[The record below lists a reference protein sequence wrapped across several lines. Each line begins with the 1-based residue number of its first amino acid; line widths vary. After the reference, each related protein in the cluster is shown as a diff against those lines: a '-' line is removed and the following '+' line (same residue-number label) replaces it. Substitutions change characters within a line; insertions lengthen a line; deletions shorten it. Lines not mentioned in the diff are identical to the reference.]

1 MFQKKDLSSS
11 FKEVFENYLENEI
24 AKYSSNSLFEP
35 YIYSMQNKGKRVRPV
50 LTLMTADSIANNFE
64 KALPAAL
71 AIEIFH
77 NFSLVHDDIMDNAL
91 YRRGRL
97 SVHKKW
103 NKNSAILSGDAML
116 ILSYKSLETYKSET
130 YVKMNK
136 VLTDNALEVCK
147 GQQMD
152 MNFTKKIDINESQYF
167 EMIKLKT
174 AVLIGAALKMGA
186 LAVDADENICR
197 SFYEFGLNLG
207 ILFQLQDDYLD
218 VFGEENIFGKVSG
231 GDIQENKRTLLFIHS
246 IKNGSNDDVE
256 SLLNLYSFQ
265 PKDFDKKK
273 RDVIKIFKKNK
284 SDIYLK
290 NIIDT
295 FNKKILS
302 SIKNLPVEVKKQK
315 QFFDFFNTILNRK
328 L

>member
-1 MFQKKDLSSS
+1 MSSS
-11 FKEVFENYLENEI
+11 FKDILESYLENEI
-24 AKYSSNSLFEP
+24 AEYSSSSLFEP
-35 YIYSMQNKGKRVRPV
+35 VIYSMQNKGKRVRPV
-50 LTLMTADSIANNFE
+50 LTLMAADSIANNFE

-103 NKNSAILSGDAML
+103 NRNSAILSGDAML
-116 ILSYKSLETYKSET
+116 ILSYMSLETYKSDT

-136 VLTDNALEVCK
+136 VLTDSALDVCK

-152 MNFTKKIDINESQYF
+152 MNFTDKIDINESQYF

-174 AVLIGAALKMGA
+174 AVLIGAALKMGV
-186 LAVDADENICR
+186 LAVDADENVCR

-231 GDIQENKRTLLFIHS
+231 GDINENKRTLFFIHS
-246 IKNGSNDDVE
+246 IENGSKDDVK
-256 SLLNLYSFQ
+256 SLLNLY
-265 PKDFDKKK
+265 
-273 RDVIKIFKKNK
+273 
-284 SDIYLK
+284 
-290 NIIDT
+290 
-295 FNKKILS
+295 LS
-302 SIKNLPVEVKKQK
+302 LIH
-315 QFFDFFNTILNRK
+315 I
-328 L
+328 

>member
-1 MFQKKDLSSS
+1 MSSS
-11 FKEVFENYLENEI
+11 FKEIFETYLENEI
-24 AKYSSNSLFEP
+24 AEYSSSSLFEP
-35 YIYSMQNKGKRVRPV
+35 IIYSMQNKGKRVRPV
-50 LTLMTADSIANNFE
+50 LTLMAADSIANNFE

-103 NKNSAILSGDAML
+103 NRNSAILSGDAML
-116 ILSYKSLETYKSET
+116 ILSYKSLETYKSKT
-130 YVKMNK
+130 YFKMNK
-136 VLTDNALEVCK
+136 VLTDSALDVCK

-152 MNFTKKIDINESQYF
+152 MNFTDKIDINESEYF

-174 AVLIGAALKMGA
+174 AVLIGAALKMGV
-186 LAVDADENICR
+186 LAVGADENVCQ

-231 GDIQENKRTLLFIHS
+231 GDIKENKRTLFFIHS
-246 IKNGSNDDVE
+246 IENGSKEDVE
-256 SLLNLYSFQ
+256 SLLSLYSFQ
-265 PKDFDKKK
+265 SKDFDKKK
-273 RDVIKIFKKNK
+273 REVINIFKKNK
-284 SDIYLK
+284 SDVYLRH
-290 NIIDT
+290 IIE
-295 FNKKILS
+295 NYNQKILNL
-302 SIKNLPVEVKKQK
+302 IDNLPIKVKKQK
-315 QFFDFFNTILNRK
+315 QFFGLFKTILNRK

>member
-1 MFQKKDLSSS
+1 MSSS
-11 FKEVFENYLENEI
+11 FKEIFESYLENEI
-24 AKYSSNSLFEP
+24 AEYSSSSLFEP
-35 YIYSMQNKGKRVRPV
+35 VIYSMQNKGKRVRPV
-50 LTLMTADSIANNFE
+50 LTLMAADSIAKNFE

-103 NKNSAILSGDAML
+103 NRNSAILSGDAML

-136 VLTDNALEVCK
+136 VLTDSALDVCK

-152 MNFTKKIDINESQYF
+152 MNFTDKIDISELQYF

-174 AVLIGAALKMGA
+174 AVLIGAALKMGV
-186 LAVDADENICR
+186 LAVGADEDVSR

-231 GDIQENKRTLLFIHS
+231 GDIKENKRTLFFIHS
-246 IKNGSNDDVE
+246 IENGSKDDVE
-256 SLLNLYSFQ
+256 SLLNLYSSES
-265 PKDFDKKK
+265 KDFEKKK
-273 RDVIKIFKKNK
+273 REVVNIFKKNK
-284 SDIYLK
+284 SDVI
-290 NIIDT
+290 
-295 FNKKILS
+295 
-302 SIKNLPVEVKKQK
+302 
-315 QFFDFFNTILNRK
+315 
-328 L
+328 

>member
-1 MFQKKDLSSS
+1 MSSS
-11 FKEVFENYLENEI
+11 FKEVFESYLENEI
-24 AKYSSNSLFEP
+24 AEYSSSSLFEP
-35 YIYSMQNKGKRVRPV
+35 VIYSMQNKGKRVRPV
-50 LTLMTADSIANNFE
+50 LTLMAADSIAKNFE

-103 NKNSAILSGDAML
+103 NRNSAILSGDAML
-116 ILSYKSLETYKSET
+116 ILSYKSLEIYKSET

-136 VLTDNALEVCK
+136 VLTDSALDVCK

-152 MNFTKKIDINESQYF
+152 MNFTDKIDISESQYF

-174 AVLIGAALKMGA
+174 AVLIGAALKMGV
-186 LAVDADENICR
+186 LAVGADEDVSR

-231 GDIQENKRTLLFIHS
+231 GDIKENKRTLFFIHS
-246 IKNGSNDDVE
+246 IENGSKEDVK
-256 SLLNLYSFQ
+256 SLINLYSSES
-265 PKDFDKKK
+265 KDFEKKK
-273 RDVIKIFKKNK
+273 REVVNIFKKNK
-284 SDIYLK
+284 SDVYLR
-290 NIIDT
+290 NIIE
-295 FNKKILS
+295 NYNQKILNL
-302 SIKNLPVEVKKQK
+302 INNLPIEIKKQK
-315 QFFDFFNTILNRK
+315 QFFDLFKTILNRK

>member
-1 MFQKKDLSSS
+1 M
-11 FKEVFENYLENEI
+11 E
-24 AKYSSNSLFEP
+24 
-35 YIYSMQNKGKRVRPV
+35 NKGKRVRPI
-50 LTLMTADSIANNFE
+50 LSLMAADSLANNHE

-103 NKNSAILSGDAML
+103 DTNSAILSGDAML
-116 ILSYKSLETYKSET
+116 ILSYKSLEIYKSDI

-136 VLTDNALEVCK
+136 VLTDSALDVCK

-152 MNFTKKIDINESQYF
+152 MNFTDKIEISEVQYF

-174 AVLIGAALKMGA
+174 AALIGAAVKMGV
-186 LAVDADENICR
+186 LAVNADESVCQ

-218 VFGEENIFGKVSG
+218 VFGEESIFGKISG
-231 GDIQENKRTLLFIHS
+231 GDIKENKRTLFFIHS
-246 IKNGSNDDVE
+246 FKNGSKDDVK
-256 SLLNLYSFQ
+256 SLLNLYSSESE
-265 PKDFDKKK
+265 DFEKKK
-273 RDVIKIFKKNK
+273 REVINIFKKNK
-284 SDIYLK
+284 SDIYLRK
-290 NIIDT
+290 IIDNYQ
-295 FNKKILS
+295 NKTLN
-302 SIKNLPVEVKKQK
+302 SIKSLPIEIKKQK
-315 QFFDFFNTILNRK
+315 QFFDFFDTIMNRK

>member
-1 MFQKKDLSSS
+1 MSSS
-11 FKEVFENYLENEI
+11 FKEIFESYLENEI
-24 AKYSSNSLFEP
+24 AEYSSSSLFEP
-35 YIYSMQNKGKRVRPV
+35 VIYSMQNKGKRVRPV
-50 LTLMTADSIANNFE
+50 LTLMAADSIAKNFE

-103 NKNSAILSGDAML
+103 NRNSAILSGDAML

-136 VLTDNALEVCK
+136 VLTDSALDVCK

-152 MNFTKKIDINESQYF
+152 MNFTDKIDISELQYF

-174 AVLIGAALKMGA
+174 AVLIGAALKMGV
-186 LAVDADENICR
+186 LAVGADEDVSR

-231 GDIQENKRTLLFIHS
+231 GDIKENKRTLFFIHS
-246 IKNGSNDDVE
+246 IENGSKEDVK
-256 SLLNLYSFQ
+256 SLLNLYSSES
-265 PKDFDKKK
+265 KDFEKKK
-273 RDVIKIFKKNK
+273 REVVNIFKKNK
-284 SDIYLK
+284 SDVI
-290 NIIDT
+290 
-295 FNKKILS
+295 
-302 SIKNLPVEVKKQK
+302 
-315 QFFDFFNTILNRK
+315 
-328 L
+328 

>member
-1 MFQKKDLSSS
+1 
-11 FKEVFENYLENEI
+11 
-24 AKYSSNSLFEP
+24 
-35 YIYSMQNKGKRVRPV
+35 MQNKGKRVRPV
-50 LTLMTADSIANNFE
+50 LTLMAADSIANNFE

-103 NKNSAILSGDAML
+103 NRNSAILSGDAML
-116 ILSYKSLETYKSET
+116 ILSYKSLENYKSET

-136 VLTDNALEVCK
+136 VLTDSALDVCK

-152 MNFTKKIDINESQYF
+152 MNFTDKIDINESQYF

-174 AVLIGAALKMGA
+174 AVLIGAAIKMGV
-186 LAVDADENICR
+186 LAVGADENVCR
-197 SFYEFGLNLG
+197 FFYEFGLNLG

-231 GDIQENKRTLLFIHS
+231 GDIKENKRTLFFVHS
-246 IKNGSNDDVE
+246 IENGSKDDVE

-265 PKDFDKKK
+265 SKDFDKKK
-273 RDVIKIFKKNK
+273 REVINIFKKNK
-284 SDIYLK
+284 SDIYLR
-290 NIIDT
+290 NIID
-295 FNKKILS
+295 NYKKKIS
-302 SIKNLPVEVKKQK
+302 NFIKNLPIEIKKQK

>member
-1 MFQKKDLSSS
+1 MSSS
-11 FKEVFENYLENEI
+11 FKEIFEIYLENEI
-24 AKYSSNSLFEP
+24 AEYSSSSLFEP
-35 YIYSMQNKGKRVRPV
+35 VIYSMQNKGKRVRPV
-50 LTLMTADSIANNFE
+50 LTLIAADSIANNFK

-103 NKNSAILSGDAML
+103 NRNSAILSGDAML
-116 ILSYKSLETYKSET
+116 ILSYKSLEIYKSET

-136 VLTDNALEVCK
+136 LLTDSALDVCK

-152 MNFTKKIDINESQYF
+152 MNFTDKIDISESQYF

-174 AVLIGAALKMGA
+174 AVLIGAALKMGV
-186 LAVDADENICR
+186 LAVGADEDVSR

-231 GDIQENKRTLLFIHS
+231 GDIKENKRTLFFIHS
-246 IKNGSNDDVE
+246 LENGSKEDVK
-256 SLLNLYSFQ
+256 SLLNLYSSES
-265 PKDFDKKK
+265 KDFEKKK
-273 RDVIKIFKKNK
+273 REVVNIFKKNK
-284 SDIYLK
+284 SDVYLR
-290 NIIDT
+290 NIIE
-295 FNKKILS
+295 NYNQKILNL
-302 SIKNLPVEVKKQK
+302 INNLPIEIKKQK
-315 QFFDFFNTILNRK
+315 QFFDLFKTILNRK

>member
-1 MFQKKDLSSS
+1 MLSS
-11 FKEVFENYLENEI
+11 FKEFFDDYLEKEI
-24 AKYSSNSLFEP
+24 AAYKSSNLFKPFVYTME
-35 YIYSMQNKGKRVRPV
+35 NKGKRVRPI
-50 LTLMTADSIANNFE
+50 LSLMAADSLANNHE

-103 NKNSAILSGDAML
+103 DTNSAILSGDAML
-116 ILSYKSLETYKSET
+116 ILSYKSLEIYKSDI

-136 VLTDNALEVCK
+136 VLTDSALDVCK

-152 MNFTKKIDINESQYF
+152 MNFTDKIEISEVQYF

-174 AVLIGAALKMGA
+174 AVLIGAAVKMGV
-186 LAVDADENICR
+186 LAVNADESVCQ

-218 VFGEENIFGKVSG
+218 VFGEESIFGKISG
-231 GDIQENKRTLLFIHS
+231 GDIKENKRTLFFIHS
-246 IKNGSNDDVE
+246 FKNGSKDDVK
-256 SLLNLYSFQ
+256 SLLNLYSSESE
-265 PKDFDKKK
+265 DFEKKK
-273 RDVIKIFKKNK
+273 REVINIFKKNK
-284 SDIYLK
+284 SDIYVR
-290 NIIDT
+290 NIIENYQ
-295 FNKKILS
+295 NKTLN
-302 SIKNLPVEVKKQK
+302 SIKSLPIEIKKQQ
-315 QFFDFFNTILNRK
+315 QFFDFFDTIMNRK

>member
-1 MFQKKDLSSS
+1 LSSS
-11 FKEVFENYLENEI
+11 FKEIFENYLENEI
-24 AKYSSNSLFEP
+24 AEYSSISLFEP
-35 YIYSMQNKGKRVRPV
+35 FIYSMQNKGKRVRPV
-50 LTLMTADSIANNFE
+50 LTLMAADSIANNFE

-103 NKNSAILSGDAML
+103 NRNSAILSGDAML
-116 ILSYKSLETYKSET
+116 ILSYKSLETYESET

-136 VLTDNALEVCK
+136 VLTDCALDVCK

-152 MNFTKKIDINESQYF
+152 MDFTDKIDVSEKQYF
-167 EMIKLKT
+167 EMVKLKT
-174 AVLIGAALKMGA
+174 AVLIGAALKMGVI
-186 LAVDADENICR
+186 AVGADEDVCQ
-197 SFYEFGLNLG
+197 SFYQFGLNLG

-231 GDIQENKRTLLFIHS
+231 GDIKENKRTLFFIHS
-246 IKNGSNDDVE
+246 IEYGSKDDVE
-256 SLLNLYSFQ
+256 SLLNLYRSEF
-265 PKDFDKKK
+265 KDFDIKK
-273 RDVIKIFKKNK
+273 REVIKIFKKNK

-290 NIIDT
+290 NIIENY
-295 FNKKILS
+295 NKKVLNF
-302 SIKNLPVEVKKQK
+302 IKNLPVEVKKQ
-315 QFFDFFNTILNRK
+315 QHFFDLYNAILNRK

>member
-1 MFQKKDLSSS
+1 MLSS
-11 FKEVFENYLENEI
+11 FKEIFESYLENKVAE
-24 AKYSSNSLFEP
+24 YSSSKLFEP
-35 YIYSMQNKGKRVRPV
+35 FVYTMQNRGKRVRPV
-50 LTLMTADSIANNFE
+50 LTLMAADSIANKFE

-103 NKNSAILSGDAML
+103 NRNSAILSGDAML

-136 VLTDNALEVCK
+136 VLTDSALDVCK

-152 MNFTKKIDINESQYF
+152 MNFTDKIDISESQYF

-174 AVLIGAALKMGA
+174 AVLIGAALKMGV
-186 LAVDADENICR
+186 LAVGADEEVCR

-231 GDIQENKRTLLFIHS
+231 GDIKENKRTLFFIHS
-246 IKNGSNDDVE
+246 IENGSKEDVK
-256 SLLNLYSFQ
+256 SLINLYSSES
-265 PKDFDKKK
+265 KDF
-273 RDVIKIFKKNK
+273 
-284 SDIYLK
+284 
-290 NIIDT
+290 
-295 FNKKILS
+295 
-302 SIKNLPVEVKKQK
+302 
-315 QFFDFFNTILNRK
+315 
-328 L
+328 

>member
-1 MFQKKDLSSS
+1 
-11 FKEVFENYLENEI
+11 
-24 AKYSSNSLFEP
+24 
-35 YIYSMQNKGKRVRPV
+35 MQNRGKRVRPV
-50 LTLMTADSIANNFE
+50 LTLMAADSIANKFE

-77 NFSLVHDDIMDNAL
+77 NFSLVHDDVIDNAL

-103 NKNSAILSGDAML
+103 NTNSAILSGDAML
-116 ILSYKSLETYKSET
+116 ILSYKSLEIYKSNT
-130 YVKMNK
+130 YLKLCK
-136 VLTDNALEVCK
+136 VLTDCALDVCK

-152 MNFTKKIDINESQYF
+152 MDFTDKIDISEEQYF
-167 EMIKLKT
+167 EMVKLKT
-174 AVLIGAALKMGA
+174 GVLIGAALKMGA
-186 LAVDADENICR
+186 IAVDADENICE

-246 IKNGSNDDVE
+246 IKNGSKDDVE
-256 SLLNLYSFQ
+256 SLLNLYNSQ
-265 PKDFDKKK
+265 PKDFHKKK
-273 RDVIKIFKKNK
+273 REVIKIFKKNK

-295 FNKKILS
+295 SNNKILS
-302 SIKNLPVEVKKQK
+302 SIKNLPVEVQKLK
-315 QFFDFFNTILNRK
+315 QFFDLFNTISNRK

>member
-1 MFQKKDLSSS
+1 
-11 FKEVFENYLENEI
+11 
-24 AKYSSNSLFEP
+24 
-35 YIYSMQNKGKRVRPV
+35 MQNRGKRVRPV
-50 LTLMTADSIANNFE
+50 LTLMAADSIANKFE

-77 NFSLVHDDIMDNAL
+77 NFSLVHDDVIDNAL

-103 NKNSAILSGDAML
+103 NTNIAILSGDAML
-116 ILSYKSLETYKSET
+116 ILSYKSLEIYKSNT
-130 YVKMNK
+130 YLKLCK
-136 VLTDNALEVCK
+136 VLTDCALDVCK

-152 MNFTKKIDINESQYF
+152 MDFTDKIDISEEQYF
-167 EMIKLKT
+167 EMVKLKT
-174 AVLIGAALKMGA
+174 GVLIGAALKMGA
-186 LAVDADENICR
+186 IAVDADENICE

-246 IKNGSNDDVE
+246 IKNGSKDDVE
-256 SLLNLYSFQ
+256 SLLNLYNSQ
-265 PKDFDKKK
+265 PKDFHKKK
-273 RDVIKIFKKNK
+273 REVIKIFKKNK

-295 FNKKILS
+295 SNNKILS
-302 SIKNLPVEVKKQK
+302 SIKNLPVEVKKLK
-315 QFFDFFNTILNRK
+315 QFFDLFNTISNRK

>member
-1 MFQKKDLSSS
+1 
-11 FKEVFENYLENEI
+11 
-24 AKYSSNSLFEP
+24 
-35 YIYSMQNKGKRVRPV
+35 MQNRGKRVRPV
-50 LTLMTADSIANNFE
+50 LTLMAADSIANKFE

-77 NFSLVHDDIMDNAL
+77 NFSLVHDDVMDNAL

-103 NKNSAILSGDAML
+103 NTNTAILSGDAML
-116 ILSYKSLETYKSET
+116 ILSYKSLEIYKSNT
-130 YVKMNK
+130 YLKLCK
-136 VLTDNALEVCK
+136 VLTDCALDVCK

-152 MNFTKKIDINESQYF
+152 MDFTDKIDISEEQYF
-167 EMIKLKT
+167 EMVKLKT
-174 AVLIGAALKMGA
+174 GVLIGAALKMGA
-186 LAVDADENICR
+186 IAVDADENICE

-246 IKNGSNDDVE
+246 IKNGSKDDVE
-256 SLLNLYSFQ
+256 SLLNLYNSQ
-265 PKDFDKKK
+265 PKDFHKKK
-273 RDVIKIFKKNK
+273 REVIKIFKKNK

-295 FNKKILS
+295 SNNKILS
-302 SIKNLPVEVKKQK
+302 SIKNLPVEVKKLK
-315 QFFDFFNTILNRK
+315 QFFDLFNTISNRK

>member
-1 MFQKKDLSSS
+1 LSSS
-11 FKEVFENYLENEI
+11 FKEIFESYLENEI
-24 AKYSSNSLFEP
+24 AEYSSSSLFEP
-35 YIYSMQNKGKRVRPV
+35 VIYSMQNKGKRVRPV
-50 LTLMTADSIANNFE
+50 LTLMAADSIANNFE

-103 NKNSAILSGDAML
+103 NRNSAILSGDAML
-116 ILSYKSLETYKSET
+116 ILSYKSLEIYKSDT

-136 VLTDNALEVCK
+136 VLTDSALDVCK

-152 MNFTKKIDINESQYF
+152 MNFTDKIDINESQYF

-174 AVLIGAALKMGA
+174 AVLIGAALKMGV
-186 LAVDADENICR
+186 LAVDADENVCR

-231 GDIQENKRTLLFIHS
+231 GDINENKRTLFFIHS
-246 IKNGSNDDVE
+246 IENGSKDDVK
-256 SLLNLYSFQ
+256 SLLNLYSSES
-265 PKDFDKKK
+265 KDFEKKK
-273 RDVIKIFKKNK
+273 REVINIFKKNK
-284 SDIYLK
+284 SDVYLR
-290 NIIDT
+290 NIIE
-295 FNKKILS
+295 NYNQKILN
-302 SIKNLPVEVKKQK
+302 SINNLPIEIKKQK
-315 QFFDFFNTILNRK
+315 QFFDLFKTILNRK

>member
-1 MFQKKDLSSS
+1 MSSS
-11 FKEVFENYLENEI
+11 FKEIFDGYLEKQI
-24 AKYSSNSLFEP
+24 AEYASSSLFEP
-35 YIYSMQNKGKRVRPV
+35 IIYAMQNKGKRVRPV
-50 LTLMTADSIANNFE
+50 LTLMTADSLSSSFE

-71 AIEIFH
+71 AVEIFH

-97 SVHKKW
+97 SVHNKW
-103 NKNSAILSGDAML
+103 NRNSAILSGDAML
-116 ILSYKSLETYKSET
+116 ILSYKSLETYKSEI

-136 VLTDNALEVCK
+136 VLTDSALDVCK

-152 MNFTKKIDINESQYF
+152 MNFTDKIDINESQYF

-174 AVLIGAALKMGA
+174 AVLIGAALKMGV
-186 LAVDADENICR
+186 LAVGADEDVSR

-231 GDIQENKRTLLFIHS
+231 GDIKENKRTLFFIHS
-246 IKNGSNDDVE
+246 IENGSKEDVK
-256 SLLNLYSFQ
+256 SLLNLYSSES
-265 PKDFDKKK
+265 KDFEKKK
-273 RDVIKIFKKNK
+273 REVVNIFKKNK
-284 SDIYLK
+284 SDVYLR
-290 NIIDT
+290 NIIE
-295 FNKKILS
+295 NYNQKILNL
-302 SIKNLPVEVKKQK
+302 INNLPIEIKKQK
-315 QFFDFFNTILNRK
+315 QFFDLFKTILNRK

>member
-1 MFQKKDLSSS
+1 MSSS
-11 FKEVFENYLENEI
+11 FKEIFENYLENEI
-24 AKYSSNSLFEP
+24 AEYSSISLFEP
-35 YIYSMQNKGKRVRPV
+35 FIYSMQNKGKRVRPV
-50 LTLMTADSIANNFE
+50 LTLMAADSIANNFE

-103 NKNSAILSGDAML
+103 NRNSAILSGDAML
-116 ILSYKSLETYKSET
+116 ILSYKSLETYESET

-136 VLTDNALEVCK
+136 VLTDCALDVCK

-152 MNFTKKIDINESQYF
+152 MDFTDKIDVSEKQYF
-167 EMIKLKT
+167 EMVKLKT
-174 AVLIGAALKMGA
+174 AVLIGAALKMGVI
-186 LAVDADENICR
+186 AVGADEDVCQ
-197 SFYEFGLNLG
+197 SFYQFGLNLG

-231 GDIQENKRTLLFIHS
+231 GDIKENKRTLFFIHS
-246 IKNGSNDDVE
+246 IEYGSKDDVE
-256 SLLNLYSFQ
+256 SLLNLYRSEF
-265 PKDFDKKK
+265 KDFDIKK
-273 RDVIKIFKKNK
+273 REVIKIFKKNK

-290 NIIDT
+290 NIIENY
-295 FNKKILS
+295 NKKVLNF
-302 SIKNLPVEVKKQK
+302 IKNLPVEVKKQ
-315 QFFDFFNTILNRK
+315 QHFFDLYNAILNRK

>member
-1 MFQKKDLSSS
+1 MLSS
-11 FKEVFENYLENEI
+11 FKEIFESYLENEI
-24 AKYSSNSLFEP
+24 AEYSSSSLFEP
-35 YIYSMQNKGKRVRPV
+35 VIYSMQNKGKRVRPV
-50 LTLMTADSIANNFE
+50 LTLMAADSIAKNFE

-103 NKNSAILSGDAML
+103 NRNSAILSGDAML

-136 VLTDNALEVCK
+136 VLTDSALDVCK

-152 MNFTKKIDINESQYF
+152 MNFTDKIDISESQYF

-174 AVLIGAALKMGA
+174 AVLIGAALKMGV
-186 LAVDADENICR
+186 LAVGADEHVCR

-231 GDIQENKRTLLFIHS
+231 GDIKENKRTLFFIHS
-246 IKNGSNDDVE
+246 IANGSKEDVKY
-256 SLLNLYSFQ
+256 LINLYSSES
-265 PKDFDKKK
+265 KDFEKKK
-273 RDVIKIFKKNK
+273 REVVNIFKKNK
-284 SDIYLK
+284 SDVYLR
-290 NIIDT
+290 NIIE
-295 FNKKILS
+295 NYNQKILNL
-302 SIKNLPVEVKKQK
+302 INNLPIEIKKQK
-315 QFFDFFNTILNRK
+315 QFFDLFKNILNRK

>member
-1 MFQKKDLSSS
+1 MSSS
-11 FKEVFENYLENEI
+11 FKEIFESYLENEI
-24 AKYSSNSLFEP
+24 AEYSSSSLFEP
-35 YIYSMQNKGKRVRPV
+35 VIYSMQNKGKRVRPV
-50 LTLMTADSIANNFE
+50 LTLMAADSIANNFE

-103 NKNSAILSGDAML
+103 NRNSAILSGDAML
-116 ILSYKSLETYKSET
+116 ILSYKSLETYESET

-136 VLTDNALEVCK
+136 VLTDCALDVCK

-152 MNFTKKIDINESQYF
+152 MDFTDKIDVSEKQYF
-167 EMIKLKT
+167 EMVKLKT
-174 AVLIGAALKMGA
+174 AVLIGAALKMGVI
-186 LAVDADENICR
+186 AVGADEDVCQ
-197 SFYEFGLNLG
+197 SFYQFGLNLG

-231 GDIQENKRTLLFIHS
+231 GDIKENKRTLFFIHS
-246 IKNGSNDDVE
+246 IEYGSKDDVE
-256 SLLNLYSFQ
+256 SLLNLYRSEF
-265 PKDFDKKK
+265 KDFDIKK
-273 RDVIKIFKKNK
+273 REVIKIFKKNK

-290 NIIDT
+290 NIIENY
-295 FNKKILS
+295 NKKVLNF
-302 SIKNLPVEVKKQK
+302 IKNLPVEVKKQ
-315 QFFDFFNTILNRK
+315 QHFFDLYNAILNRK

>member
-1 MFQKKDLSSS
+1 
-11 FKEVFENYLENEI
+11 
-24 AKYSSNSLFEP
+24 
-35 YIYSMQNKGKRVRPV
+35 MQNKGKRIRPV
-50 LTLMTADSIANNFE
+50 LTLMAADSLANNFE

-71 AIEIFH
+71 SIEIFH

-103 NKNSAILSGDAML
+103 NTNSAILSGDAML
-116 ILSYKSLETYKSET
+116 ILSYKSLEMYKSDT

-136 VLTDNALEVCK
+136 VLTDSALDVCK

-152 MNFTKKIDINESQYF
+152 MNFTNKIDIIEEQYF
-167 EMIKLKT
+167 KMIKLKT

-186 LAVDADENICR
+186 LSVDANENVCQ

-218 VFGEENIFGKVSG
+218 VFGEEGIFGKISG
-231 GDIQENKRTLLFIHS
+231 GDIKENKRTLFFIHS
-246 IKNGSNDDVE
+246 IENGSNYDVK
-256 SLLNLYSFQ
+256 SLLSLYSSEFN
-265 PKDFDKKK
+265 DFEKKK
-273 RDVIKIFKKNK
+273 REVIKIFKKNK

-290 NIIDT
+290 NIIEKYQ
-295 FNKKILS
+295 KKILN
-302 SIKNLPVEVKKQK
+302 SIKNLPIEIKKQQ
-315 QFFDFFNTILNRK
+315 QFFNLFNTIMNRK

>member
-1 MFQKKDLSSS
+1 MSSS
-11 FKEVFENYLENEI
+11 FKDIFESYLENEI
-24 AKYSSNSLFEP
+24 AEYSSSSLFEP
-35 YIYSMQNKGKRVRPV
+35 VIYSMQNKGKRVRPV
-50 LTLMTADSIANNFE
+50 LTLMAADSIANNFE

-103 NKNSAILSGDAML
+103 NRNSAILSGDAML
-116 ILSYKSLETYKSET
+116 ILSYKSLEIYKSDT

-136 VLTDNALEVCK
+136 VLTDSALDVCK

-152 MNFTKKIDINESQYF
+152 MNFTDKIDINESQYF

-174 AVLIGAALKMGA
+174 AVLIGAALKMGV
-186 LAVDADENICR
+186 LAVDADENVCR

-231 GDIQENKRTLLFIHS
+231 GDINENKRTLFFIHS
-246 IKNGSNDDVE
+246 IENGSKDDVK
-256 SLLNLYSFQ
+256 SLLNLYSSES
-265 PKDFDKKK
+265 KDFEKKK
-273 RDVIKIFKKNK
+273 REVINIFKKNK
-284 SDIYLK
+284 SDVYLR
-290 NIIDT
+290 NIIE
-295 FNKKILS
+295 NYNQKILN
-302 SIKNLPVEVKKQK
+302 SINNLPIEIKKQK
-315 QFFDFFNTILNRK
+315 QFFDLFKTILNRK

>member
-1 MFQKKDLSSS
+1 LSSS
-11 FKEVFENYLENEI
+11 FKEIFESYLENEI
-24 AKYSSNSLFEP
+24 AEYSSSSLFEP
-35 YIYSMQNKGKRVRPV
+35 VIYSMQNKGKRVRPV
-50 LTLMTADSIANNFE
+50 LTLMAADSIANNFK

-103 NKNSAILSGDAML
+103 NRNSAILSGDAML

-136 VLTDNALEVCK
+136 VLTDSALDVCK

-152 MNFTKKIDINESQYF
+152 MNFTDKIDISESQYF

-174 AVLIGAALKMGA
+174 AVLIGAALKMGV
-186 LAVDADENICR
+186 LAVGADEDVCR

-231 GDIQENKRTLLFIHS
+231 GDIKENKRTLFFIHS
-246 IKNGSNDDVE
+246 IENGSKEDVK
-256 SLLNLYSFQ
+256 SLLNLYSSES
-265 PKDFDKKK
+265 KDFEKKK
-273 RDVIKIFKKNK
+273 RKVVNIFKKNK
-284 SDIYLK
+284 SDVYLR
-290 NIIDT
+290 NIIE
-295 FNKKILS
+295 NYNQKILNL
-302 SIKNLPVEVKKQK
+302 INNLPIEIKKQK
-315 QFFDFFNTILNRK
+315 QFFDLFKTILNRK

>member
-1 MFQKKDLSSS
+1 MSSS
-11 FKEVFENYLENEI
+11 FKEIFESYLENEI
-24 AKYSSNSLFEP
+24 AEYSSSSLFEP
-35 YIYSMQNKGKRVRPV
+35 VIYSMQNKGKRVRPV
-50 LTLMTADSIANNFE
+50 LTLMAADSIANNFE

-103 NKNSAILSGDAML
+103 NRNSAILSGDAML
-116 ILSYKSLETYKSET
+116 ILSYKSLEIYKSDT

-136 VLTDNALEVCK
+136 VLTDSALDVCK

-152 MNFTKKIDINESQYF
+152 MNFTNKININESQYF

-174 AVLIGAALKMGA
+174 AVLIGAALKMGV
-186 LAVDADENICR
+186 LAVGADEDVCR

-231 GDIQENKRTLLFIHS
+231 GDINENKRTLFFIHS
-246 IKNGSNDDVE
+246 IENGSKDDVK
-256 SLLNLYSFQ
+256 SLLNLYSSES
-265 PKDFDKKK
+265 KDFEKKK
-273 RDVIKIFKKNK
+273 REVINIFKKNK
-284 SDIYLK
+284 SDVYLR
-290 NIIDT
+290 NIIE
-295 FNKKILS
+295 NYNQKILN
-302 SIKNLPVEVKKQK
+302 SINNLPIEIKKQK
-315 QFFDFFNTILNRK
+315 QFFDLFKTILNRK

>member
-1 MFQKKDLSSS
+1 MSSS
-11 FKEVFENYLENEI
+11 FKEIFEIYLENEI
-24 AKYSSNSLFEP
+24 AEYSSSSLFEP
-35 YIYSMQNKGKRVRPV
+35 VIYSMQNKGKRVRPI
-50 LTLMTADSIANNFE
+50 LTLMAADSLANNFE

-103 NKNSAILSGDAML
+103 NRNSAILSGDAML

-136 VLTDNALEVCK
+136 VLTDSALDVCK

-152 MNFTKKIDINESQYF
+152 MNFTDKIDISESQYF

-174 AVLIGAALKMGA
+174 AVLIGAALKMGV
-186 LAVDADENICR
+186 LAVGADKHVCR

-231 GDIQENKRTLLFIHS
+231 GDIKENKRTLFFIHS
-246 IKNGSNDDVE
+246 IENGSKEDVK
-256 SLLNLYSFQ
+256 SLINLYSSES
-265 PKDFDKKK
+265 KDFEKKK
-273 RDVIKIFKKNK
+273 REVVNIFKKNK
-284 SDIYLK
+284 SDVYLR
-290 NIIDT
+290 NIIE
-295 FNKKILS
+295 NYNQKILNL
-302 SIKNLPVEVKKQK
+302 INNLPIEIKKQK
-315 QFFDFFNTILNRK
+315 QFFDLFKTILNRK

>member
-1 MFQKKDLSSS
+1 MSSL
-11 FKEVFENYLENEI
+11 FKEIFESYLENEI
-24 AKYSSNSLFEP
+24 AEYSSSSLFEP
-35 YIYSMQNKGKRVRPV
+35 VIYSMQNKGKRVRPI
-50 LTLMTADSIANNFE
+50 LTLMAADSIAKNFE

-103 NKNSAILSGDAML
+103 NRNSAILSGDAML

-136 VLTDNALEVCK
+136 VLTDSALDVCK

-152 MNFTKKIDINESQYF
+152 MNFTDKIDISESQYF

-174 AVLIGAALKMGA
+174 AVLIGAALKMGV
-186 LAVDADENICR
+186 LAVGADEDVSR

-231 GDIQENKRTLLFIHS
+231 GDIKENKRTLFFIHS
-246 IKNGSNDDVE
+246 IENGSKEDVK
-256 SLLNLYSFQ
+256 SLLNLYSSES
-265 PKDFDKKK
+265 KDFEKKK
-273 RDVIKIFKKNK
+273 REVVNIFKKNK
-284 SDIYLK
+284 SDVYLR
-290 NIIDT
+290 NIIE
-295 FNKKILS
+295 NYNQKILNL
-302 SIKNLPVEVKKQK
+302 INNLPIEIKKQK
-315 QFFDFFNTILNRK
+315 QFFDLFKTILNRK

>member
-1 MFQKKDLSSS
+1 
-11 FKEVFENYLENEI
+11 
-24 AKYSSNSLFEP
+24 
-35 YIYSMQNKGKRVRPV
+35 MQNRGKRVRPV
-50 LTLMTADSIANNFE
+50 LTLMAADSIANKFE

-77 NFSLVHDDIMDNAL
+77 NFSLVHDDVMDNAL

-103 NKNSAILSGDAML
+103 NTNIAILSGDAML
-116 ILSYKSLETYKSET
+116 ILSYKSLEIYKSNT
-130 YVKMNK
+130 YLKLCK
-136 VLTDNALEVCK
+136 VLTDCALDVCK

-152 MNFTKKIDINESQYF
+152 MDFIDKIDISEEQYF
-167 EMIKLKT
+167 EMVKLKT
-174 AVLIGAALKMGA
+174 GVLIGAALKMGA
-186 LAVDADENICR
+186 IAVDADENICE

-231 GDIQENKRTLLFIHS
+231 GDIQENKKTLLFIHS
-246 IKNGSNDDVE
+246 IKNGSKDDVE
-256 SLLNLYSFQ
+256 SLLNLYNSQ
-265 PKDFDKKK
+265 PKDFHKKK
-273 RDVIKIFKKNK
+273 REVIKIFKKNK

-295 FNKKILS
+295 SNNKILS
-302 SIKNLPVEVKKQK
+302 SIKNLPVEVKKLK
-315 QFFDFFNTILNRK
+315 QFFDLFNTISNRK